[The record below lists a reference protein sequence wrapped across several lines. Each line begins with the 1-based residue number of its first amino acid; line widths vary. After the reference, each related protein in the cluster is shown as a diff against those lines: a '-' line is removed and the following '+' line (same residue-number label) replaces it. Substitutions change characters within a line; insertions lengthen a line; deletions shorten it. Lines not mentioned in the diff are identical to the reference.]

1 MIILYFATFISTHK
15 HTLISPPI
23 SPQHTYFAQRFRTH
37 FTPINLYTPRFGA
50 CMAVS
55 DISDVISDFRGGL
68 AHSFSAEILCGFF
81 FGCGTCRTASYGG
94 WQLTK

>member
-50 CMAVS
+50 CKA
-55 DISDVISDFRGGL
+55 ISGIRDVISDFRGGL
-68 AHSFSAEILCGFF
+68 AHSFSGRKGWGSF
-81 FGCGTCRTASYGG
+81 FGS
-94 WQLTK
+94 